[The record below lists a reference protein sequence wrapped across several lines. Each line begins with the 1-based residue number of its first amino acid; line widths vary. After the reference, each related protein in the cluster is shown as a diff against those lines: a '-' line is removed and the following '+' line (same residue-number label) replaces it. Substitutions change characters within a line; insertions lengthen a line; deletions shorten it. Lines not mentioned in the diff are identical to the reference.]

1 MSTMKNIMLKLKIR
15 VALAVTLTFDDGYD
29 LTMKTTM
36 TKVEMTKTTTT
47 MTTKGLLLLKMSIMP
62 GLMTRI

>member
-29 LTMKTTM
+29 PTMRTTM
-36 TKVEMTKTTTT
+36 TKVEITKTTTT
-47 MTTKGLLLLKMSIMP
+47 
-62 GLMTRI
+62 